1 MKGSSMLIGEGG
13 LSSSL
18 TERLRASWL
27 LSTNMFK
34 NVCGK
39 PLKSDNY
46 AHAQQQLKGQSK
58 QKYLSFIIYS
68 PSSCSKPYFP
78 LCNIKEEILKYVCN
92 PIFWIPTFFFY
103 VSSTEE
109 RKQYT
114 FGMIWEW
121 INDHFRVTIPLICFF
136 CSTHLQPRG
145 RVETFNY
152 LGVIKKTIGSIT
164 DGHHTSATA
173 VDVNAVH
180 VTEGQTDVSGWLR
193 QDGEALVRRIGP
205 LGEAQHRHCG

>member
-1 MKGSSMLIGEGG
+1 MLIGEGG

-58 QKYLSFIIYS
+58 QKYLSVIIYS

-78 LCNIKEEILKYVCN
+78 LCNIKEDILKYVCN

-136 CSTHLQPRG
+136 LLHPPSAQGQGRNLQLSWCYQKDYRLHHGWPPHLCYGSRCQCSTCYG
-145 RVETFNY
+145 RP
-152 LGVIKKTIGSIT
+152 
-164 DGHHTSATA
+164 DGCEW
-173 VDVNAVH
+173 
-180 VTEGQTDVSGWLR
+180 VTEAGWR
-193 QDGEALVRRIGP
+193 STGTP
-205 LGEAQHRHCG
+205 Y